1 MDVSR
6 WETHTLLASESDRA
20 HKPMMSIIHYQLALA
35 EAQRLEPIL
44 GTRDEFEELLT
55 IKVVSCHNLA
65 NFWRNAGDTE
75 YELKYLQLA
84 SEQVMA
90 LIPQCPRKECDTFI
104 ESIGCCKSALIEFLK
119 RHPNPLVAQQV
130 ANIGTSNNCEL
141 IARFKL
147 H

>member
-6 WETHTLLASESDRA
+6 WETHTLLANESEREQ
-20 HKPMMSIIHYQLALA
+20 KPMMSIIHYQLALA
-35 EAQRLEPIL
+35 AAQQLEPL
-44 GTRDEFEELLT
+44 QGTRDEFEELLT

-65 NFWRNAGDTE
+65 AFWRNAGDSE

-90 LIPQCPRKECDTFI
+90 LIPQCPRKECDTFV

-119 RHPNPLVAQQV
+119 RHPNPIVAQQV
-130 ANIGTSNNCEL
+130 ENITVSSQCEF